1 MKRLPLAA
9 LVLLPIALAG
19 CAPQPHHVADPILEP
34 TGAETLPTWV
44 RHPETATAT
53 LTIPAD
59 LLFATD
65 SAELSSGA
73 VTVLQ
78 HVLDE
83 ARPPTAHTLV
93 EGYADSDGDAAH
105 NQALSERRAEAVAQW
120 LIAHGVSPTS
130 ITTRGWGETRPA
142 VEETDGTA
150 KAQNRRV
157 VVTVTNPTSNTQG
170 EQR

>member
-1 MKRLPLAA
+1 MRRLA
-9 LVLLPIALAG
+9 LVLIALTA
-19 CAPQPHHVADPILEP
+19 CAPRLHQAPDPVLRP

-44 RHPETATAT
+44 RNPEAASAT
-53 LTIPAD
+53 LIIPGD

-65 SAELSSGA
+65 SADLSDAAQS
-73 VTVLQ
+73 VLQ
-78 HVLDE
+78 RVLEE
-83 ARPPTAHTLV
+83 ARPATARTLV

-105 NQALSERRAEAVAQW
+105 NQILSEERANAVAAW
-120 LIAHGVSPTS
+120 LTAHGIPATS

-142 VEETDGTA
+142 VAEIDAAA

-157 VVTVTNPTSNTQG
+157 VVTVTNTQG